1 MSILNEKGN
10 LSLALALCII
20 SVLSSVTL
28 ALVSSNSN
36 SRFIRDMEYLQESIL
51 ERSEVERA
59 FSVLEHNL
67 DLDTDMRLPSRRI
80 IVNGIPYARAYDTY
94 SEIIVDEVTDSNG
107 TPRTHYNLKGYAQSR
122 GWNNNSPN
130 LTRITRYT
138 DAEVT
143 RLSIAGFLYY
153 SDNERSTN
161 NTFARF
167 WGNDVLYG
175 RVHSNSDIVIQN
187 GGNNQYNGPWPCF
200 FGKVTTSGLITWLT
214 SAGPLDQIFRDGYE
228 ENVSP
233 IEFPSIATEVRMYS
247 IPISPDGDILLV
259 RSLGASTETYLAVIT
274 YSNIDTLYNLVVD
287 SDIWTDSEGIYH
299 PYDLVR
305 DRTAVNLI
313 THRDTVWSSYT
324 LTCPP
329 GGAIMVDGPQL
340 WLEGEFTGA
349 QTWACADT
357 LYITGNIALS
367 GTEIGDPP
375 DDLTGM
381 NDTDYVGIVSEKSIL
396 IKYGMPDVFAGP
408 LDNGYYPR
416 RHPNSDD
423 IYIYAALCALGDGEG
438 NPNYDG
444 VLSFEY
450 QHPHASTAPLA
461 GVDIYDPVL
470 DTVFTNQCVAYP
482 DLQGMSS
489 VNGYQPTG
497 YGSILPYN
505 GVSEQN
511 NWPGD
516 LDYPF
521 YNPLYP
527 ENLSDVTQYAGNRG
541 TIHLF
546 GSIAQ
551 RRRGFVHRSN
561 FSNLNRE
568 QNIWMF
574 NSPEIMSIPQYGG
587 DCPTTGEGYN
597 TIYRH
602 DKRFDLQA
610 PPYLPRSNQLIFVDY
625 NKVLNESAYHQN
637 DN

>member
-94 SEIIVDEVTDSNG
+94 SEIIVDEMTDSNG

-122 GWNNNSPN
+122 GWNHNSPN
-130 LTRITRYT
+130 PTRTTRYT
-138 DAEVT
+138 DAEVV
-143 RLSIAGFLYY
+143 RLSIAGFVYF
-153 SDNERSTN
+153 SDNEMSTN
-161 NTFARF
+161 DSPVYF
-167 WGNDVLYG
+167 WGFDIISGL
-175 RVHSNSDIVIQN
+175 VHSNTDIIIAN
-187 GGNNQYNGPWPCF
+187 CGSNEYNGPWPCF
-200 FGKVTTSGLITWLT
+200 FNKVTTAGSIQWYN
-214 SAGPLDQIFRDGYE
+214 SAGPLDQIFRGGYE

-233 IEFPSIATEVRMYS
+233 IEFPSIATDIR
-247 IPISPDGDILLV
+247 IFAQTLHPTGDILLV
-259 RSLGASTETYLAVIT
+259 RSWGASIEAYLAIIT
-274 YSNIDTLYNLVVD
+274 YSNIDTLYNLVED
-287 SDIWTDSEGIYH
+287 PDIWTDSEGISH

-324 LTCPP
+324 LACPP
-329 GGAIMVDGPQL
+329 GGAILVDGPQL

-357 LYITGNIALS
+357 LYITGNITLS

-375 DDLTGM
+375 DDTMSM
-381 NDTDYVGIVSEKSIL
+381 NDLDYIGIVSEKSIL
-396 IKYGMPDVFAGP
+396 IKYGMPDVFEGP
-408 LDNGYYPR
+408 LNTGYYPR

-444 VLSFEY
+444 VFSFEY
-450 QHPHASTAPLA
+450 QHPHASTTPLA

-527 ENLSDVTQYAGNRG
+527 ENLSDVTQYSGERG

-546 GSIAQ
+546 GSVSQ
-551 RRRGFVHRSN
+551 RRRGYIARSSDAN
-561 FSNLNRE
+561 PNHT
-568 QNIWMF
+568 QNIWSF
-574 NSPEIMSIPQYGG
+574 NDVSITGIPQYGG
-587 DCPTTGEGYN
+587 TTQPGSLGYYKTYN
-597 TIYRH
+597 H
-602 DKRFDLQA
+602 DSRFFMQA
-610 PPYLPRSNQLIFVDY
+610 PPYFPRSNQLVFVDY
-625 NKVLNESAYHQN
+625 NKVLSESAYHQN